1 MKEISL
7 TDNKNRKFTGMWIPA
22 EVYLDNR
29 IIWEEKILYSEIKS
43 FRDNGNECFFS
54 NENIAAF
61 LGKSI
66 SAVHRYIQ
74 TLKSIGY
81 IKIYFKDNQRYFEN
95 TRYLKNIN
103 TEIIE
108 EEYEQRKE
116 NKGIKNDTSGV
127 SKMICRGIKNDIH
140 NSTVKNTD
148 TKYSTASKLTVSN
161 QKNKPVLRNEDITK
175 KLLSFWNN
183 SQFTTNHI
191 FNPESKIIQTIDK
204 VIFAL
209 MAGTFITHFPDALTD
224 YQIERNNIKPTL
236 LNKKFTFDEIVK
248 GLENYLLQ
256 FREGYWPFQ
265 QSEKKKLP
273 KSLADVFYNSYNSY
287 CKSLFFKL
295 ASNPPMLE
303 GIKRLNNDFEQ
314 RAFISFKTWFSD
326 NIYKRELT
334 NNENEKLVSTVKRLK
349 VKHNDLLQS
358 DYAKQCLIADNL
370 TPWKHYIGHEEKD
383 FELFIKM
390 YIGFLN
396 NESDVMALYFREQ
409 GISDITVPIGSI
421 GPGNAKYLK
430 YTSWLIENKNLF
442 IEKNSDGA
450 SYYSAMAL
458 KKKEAMYKNHVK
470 MLKKYIEDQREILS
484 SYYYADE
491 YDAANAKELETKLD
505 DIGDWIADVCNGM
518 NREKYFDRRY
528 EIKQTV
534 GINE

>member
-1 MKEISL
+1 MQGSDYSFNVFEAEKHGVECAILINNFAFWIKKNIANGTNYYDKHTWTYNSAAALEKLFPFWNAKKIRRYLDKLIEDGVLIKGNYNKSSYDRTLWYAFADESFYIDIIRGNVNNPLDIKEESIPQKQEMETPKMGSL
-7 TDNKNRKFTGMWIPA
+7 TD
-22 EVYLDNR
+22 
-29 IIWEEKILYSEIKS
+29 
-43 FRDNGNECFFS
+43 
-54 NENIAAF
+54 
-61 LGKSI
+61 
-66 SAVHRYIQ
+66 
-74 TLKSIGY
+74 
-81 IKIYFKDNQRYFEN
+81 
-95 TRYLKNIN
+95 IN
-103 TEIIE
+103 TDINTH
-108 EEYEQRKE
+108 KE
-116 NKGIKNDTSGV
+116 
-127 SKMICRGIKNDIH
+127 
-140 NSTVKNTD
+140 
-148 TKYSTASKLTVSN
+148 YSTASKLTVSN

-175 KLLSFWNN
+175 KLLSLWNN
-183 SQFTTNHI
+183 SPFTTNHI
-191 FNPESKIIQTIDK
+191 YNPESKIIQTIDK

-209 MAGTFITHFPDALTD
+209 MAGTFITHFPEALTD

-470 MLKKYIEDQREILS
+470 MLKEYIEDQREILS